1 MTADYRF
8 DPLQFPM
15 PVRTGL
21 FPRRDIDL
29 YAELSAR
36 VGVCVHGFM
45 LADLG
50 RKAWDLRKKYWQP
63 GEGAWVAFREAVHQC
78 HPHLPVEEKLAQDGH
93 QFDSLYELAVYRSIK
108 PILPSS
114 VKLDVHPVVK
124 GCIFEE
130 EAFADFKV
138 SSACTGKSCFIEVVG
153 LFDRTFTAYSPTQ
166 KARKDET
173 LRRLHRYPSSQRPIL
188 IFKDM
193 VCDPEQVTAA
203 IRQAIVAVAEDGLRT
218 AA

>member
-1 MTADYRF
+1 MTTDYRF

-15 PVRTGL
+15 PARTGL

-29 YAELSAR
+29 YAELSAH

-63 GEGAWVAFREAVHQC
+63 GEGAWAAFREAVHQC
-78 HPHLPVEEKLAQDGH
+78 YSHLPVEEKLAQDGH
-93 QFDSLYELAVYRSIK
+93 EFDSLYELAVYRRLKSM
-108 PILPSS
+108 LPSTL
-114 VKLDVHPVVK
+114 KLDIHPAVK
-124 GCIFEE
+124 GCAFQE

-138 SSACTGKSCFIEVVG
+138 SSAQSDKSCFIEVVG
-153 LFDRTFTAYSPTQ
+153 LFDRTFTAYSSTQ
-166 KARKDET
+166 KERKDET
-173 LRRLHRYPSSQRPIL
+173 LRRLHRYPTHQRPIL

-193 VCDPEQVTAA
+193 VCDPEQVVGAL
-203 IRQAIVAVAEDGLRT
+203 RQAIEAVAEDGLRT

>member
-1 MTADYRF
+1 MTPDYRF

-15 PVRTGL
+15 SARTGL

-63 GEGAWVAFREAVHQC
+63 GEGAWAAFREAVHQC

-93 QFDSLYELAVYRSIK
+93 EFDSLYELAVYRRFK
-108 PILPSS
+108 PMLPST
-114 VKLDVHPVVK
+114 VKLDVHPLVK
-124 GCIFEE
+124 GCTFQE

-138 SSACTGKSCFIEVVG
+138 SSVQTGKSCFIEVVG
-153 LFDRTFTAYSPTQ
+153 LFDRTFTAYSSTQ
-166 KARKDET
+166 KERKDET
-173 LRRLHRYPSSQRPIL
+173 LRRLHRYPTHQRPIL

-193 VCDPEQVTAA
+193 VCAPEQVLAA
-203 IRQAIVAVAEDGLRT
+203 LRQATEAVAEDGLRT